1 VKHDILRTCIDPSG
15 VFICALHQPSYEV
28 VNLRQ
33 TDTLAVLGH
42 DPDGN
47 AINNQANFPRGDLVI
62 NNAGKV
68 YEIPNAFPFWGAT
81 YILYDQAEQFSKDP
95 ERFRFRRCDEES
107 DKSSQLLKD
116 LLNGC
121 LRGSNEKAYSLKD
134 LSKSVLLS
142 LAQTS
147 RDSELLKS
155 IAHLACKF
163 ELDGNRDPVGMK
175 YEYDKL
181 GRPKPAL
188 FDQELFEVLGN
199 NIACPDNYKL
209 AMVLIPGIQGTS
221 PIVGEYTSG
230 HQTHIWEY
238 LRADSYIPWGHYASN
253 MAHDCARYGAAEL
266 LPEDVTGLRHLYYQR
281 IYTQMALNLNI
292 TQGIPRKDK
301 NTLSAP
307 ELESLRQAVVEEVAN
322 RLEKGKELPY
332 TATLWGWNY
341 GFDFTLSGYRLHASH
356 QQIHQQFALIP
367 PNVKSI
373 DMEGTGSKSIPTYAV
388 GDQVAH
394 FTTLY
399 ERTYDKPFFKTYLK
413 AVRSNKRLDKKEDLA
428 SSLIVYEDENVMV
441 HIPKAQ
447 RSQGEVQIMTTCP
460 VGNVLEAGPEVR
472 NSLDHCIRI
481 VIRTLDRMGA
491 QMVTAYEISKRFN
504 NPDIDQRLFYCFLPR
519 LPGSPGAFSERQER
533 WITGHYPEDY
543 AEAFRKA
550 MKSAQPDWVIG
561 NRFRG

>member
-1 VKHDILRTCIDPSG
+1 MKQDIFRTCIDPSG

-33 TDTLAVLGH
+33 TDALAVLGH
-42 DPDGN
+42 DSDGN
-47 AINNQANFPRGDLVI
+47 AINNQANFPRGDLAI
-62 NNAGKV
+62 NNASRV
-68 YEIPNAFPFWGAT
+68 CEIPNAFPFWGAT
-81 YILYDQAEQFSKDP
+81 YILYDQARQFSKDP
-95 ERFRFRRCDEES
+95 EQFRFTRCDEES
-107 DKSSQLLKD
+107 DKPSPLLKD
-116 LLNGC
+116 LLDGC
-121 LRGSNEKAYSLKD
+121 LKGSNEKIYSLKD
-134 LSKSVLLS
+134 LPRSVLLS

-147 RDSELLKS
+147 KDRELLKA

-163 ELDGNRDPVGMK
+163 EMDSNQDPVGVK
-175 YEYDKL
+175 YEIGKQ
-181 GRPKPAL
+181 GRPKPVL

-230 HQTHIWEY
+230 VQTHIWEY

-253 MAHDCARYGAAEL
+253 MAHDCVRYRAKGL

-281 IYTQMALNLNI
+281 VYTQMAINLNI
-292 TQGIPRKDK
+292 AQGVARKDK
-301 NTLSAP
+301 NTLSAH
-307 ELESLRQAVVEEVAN
+307 ELESLRQAVVKEVAN
-322 RLEKGKELPY
+322 RLEKGEELPY

-341 GFDFTLSGYRLHASH
+341 GFDFSPSGYRLHASH

-373 DMEGTGSKSIPTYAV
+373 DTEDTGSKSVPTYAV
-388 GDQVAH
+388 GDQVAL
-394 FTTLY
+394 FTVLY
-399 ERTYDKPFFKTYLK
+399 EKSYGRPFFKTYLR
-413 AVRSNKRLDKKEDLA
+413 AIRSNKRLDKKEDLA
-428 SSLIVYEDENVMV
+428 SSLIVYENENVMV

-447 RSQGEVQIMTTCP
+447 RSQGEVQIMTTCS

-472 NSLDHCIRI
+472 NSLDQCIRL
-481 VIRTLDRMGA
+481 VIRTLDRLGA
-491 QMVTAYEISKRFN
+491 RMVTAYEISKRFN
-504 NPDIDQRLFYCFLPR
+504 NPDMDQRLFYCFLPR

-543 AEAFRKA
+543 AKAFRKA
-550 MKSAQPDWVIG
+550 MKSVQPD
-561 NRFRG
+561 